1 MLVCMAVC
9 MAVCTGVCMA
19 VCTAGLRADRA
30 RGAIWAGAIMPR
42 AGSADLAAV
51 DSAADVPEA
60 AAPDEDNKNMG
71 TLRTK
76 SQRAHLLMY
85 GSVRT

>member
-1 MLVCMAVC
+1 MA
-9 MAVCTGVCMA
+9 
-19 VCTAGLRADRA
+19 
-30 RGAIWAGAIMPR
+30 PE
-42 AGSADLAAV
+42 GSAADLAAAAVPDAVALAAV
-51 DSAADVPEA
+51 DSAAVVPAA

-85 GSVRT
+85 GSVKT

>member
-1 MLVCMAVC
+1 M
-9 MAVCTGVCMA
+9 
-19 VCTAGLRADRA
+19 
-30 RGAIWAGAIMPR
+30 
-42 AGSADLAAV
+42 GSADSVAPEGSAADLAAAIPAAAVPDAVALAAV
-51 DSAADVPEA
+51 DSAAGVPAA

-85 GSVRT
+85 GSVKT